1 MKKLILAVAILASG
15 FSTFALVNNPIEN
28 ETITVSVADEFKEI
42 TLESLPETVTA
53 AVAKDF
59 ATATLNK
66 AYVNGNEQYKLEIT
80 IDDTENIAYID
91 KDGNWLKES
100 DVMPKE
106 DETTMEEDGIETSGS
121 TN

>member
-1 MKKLILAVAILASG
+1 MKKLILTVAIVASG
-15 FSTFALVNNPIEN
+15 FSTFALVNHPIQN
-28 ETITVSVADEFKEI
+28 ETITVSIADEFKEI

-53 AVAKDF
+53 AIAKDF

-66 AYVNGNEQYKLEIT
+66 AYVNSNEQYKLEIT
-80 IDDTENIAYID
+80 IDGTENVAYVD

-106 DETTMEEDGIETSGS
+106 EDTNTEEEESSDSMK
-121 TN
+121 

>member
-1 MKKLILAVAILASG
+1 MKKLILTVAIVASG
-15 FSTFALVNNPIEN
+15 FSTFALTNSPIHN
-28 ETITVSVADEFKEI
+28 ETITVSIADEFKEVS
-42 TLESLPETVTA
+42 LENLPETVTA

-66 AYVNGNEQYKLEIT
+66 AHVNGNEQYKLDLT
-80 IDDTENIAYID
+80 IDGTEHIAYVD

-106 DETTMEEDGIETSGS
+106 KDSTTEEVESEDSMK
-121 TN
+121 